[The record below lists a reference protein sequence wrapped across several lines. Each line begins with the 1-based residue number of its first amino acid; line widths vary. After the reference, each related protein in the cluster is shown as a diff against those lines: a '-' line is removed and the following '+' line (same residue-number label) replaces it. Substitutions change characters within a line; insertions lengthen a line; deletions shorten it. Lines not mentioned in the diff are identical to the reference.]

1 MCGIV
6 GYFSK
11 NSDSRKNIIKLMND
25 KLTHRGP
32 DDEGTWFDNET
43 GINLGHRRLSIQDLS
58 KKASQPM
65 VSFSKRFII
74 IFNGEIYNHNELRSI
89 YKNELNVTWKSN
101 SDTETLLEII
111 EKKGLK
117 KSLEIIDGMFA
128 FVIWDRKYKKLSLVR
143 DRIGEK
149 PIYYGWQGQGSNLS
163 FLFGSELKPLKVHPS
178 FDGDINRKAIQN
190 LMTHNCIHA
199 PNSIYQNIFK
209 LEAGH
214 FLELTINDLQ
224 NKILPKSKP
233 YWSLSNIIIS
243 GSKNQMKG
251 SFDEASSELEVLL
264 KKTLKKQMIGDVP
277 FGSFLSGGIDSSLI
291 TSLMQSE
298 SSSQINTFSIGFK
311 ENDYNEA
318 KFAKKIANHLGTN
331 HTEFYV
337 DHKDALSVIP
347 KLSTIYDEPF
357 ADSSQIPTYLLS
369 KLTSKNVK
377 VALTGD
383 GGDEFFGGYNR
394 YLLVLKWWKI
404 INNVPRPINKLIRN
418 IILNISTNHW
428 NIIGNA
434 IPFVDKYNAFGDKM
448 HKGANV
454 LLSKSILDLY
464 IRLISHWDCSQ
475 LLENFDDSN
484 DLTNISSK
492 FNIVGDLDN
501 QQRMMLVDGLTYLT
515 DDILVKV
522 DRAAM
527 SNSLETRVP
536 FLDHRLIE
544 FSAKIPQK
552 FKIKKDTGKLILRNI
567 LSKYVPKN
575 FFERP
580 KMGFGAPIDIWL
592 CGPLRDWAESL
603 INSNSLKNDGIFKSE
618 IIQKKWKEHLSGKR
632 NWQYH
637 LWDVLIFQSWLKENK

>member
-264 KKTLKKQMIGDVP
+264 KKTVKKQMIGDVP